1 MALKEYL
8 YTQVAERRLS
18 VADAKQYLRE
28 LSTAAGPH
36 DIAVIG
42 MAGRFPEAPDLTA
55 YWDNLRAG
63 RASIRDLPDSRKP
76 NALDFIRRFHQDDLR
91 REGRINPDGSLRI
104 DFARRGY
111 LDQVDQFDAAFFG
124 VGPREAAAM
133 DPNQR
138 VFLEVAY
145 AALEDAGYGG
155 RRVHGRQ
162 VGTFVGIDHVEELKY
177 KRLAAKDPLAVT
189 GTWPGILAS
198 RLAYLFDLRGPS
210 MVIDTA
216 CSSGLVSVHQACRA
230 LRQQECELA
239 IAGG

>member
-8 YTQVAERRLS
+8 YTQVAQRQLS

-28 LSTAAGPH
+28 LSSASGPH

-42 MAGRFPEAPDLTA
+42 MAGRFPEAPDLAA

-111 LDQVDQFDAAFFG
+111 LDQIDHFDAAFFG
-124 VGPREAAAM
+124 IGPREAAAM
-133 DPNQR
+133 DPN
-138 VFLEVAY
+138 
-145 AALEDAGYGG
+145 
-155 RRVHGRQ
+155 
-162 VGTFVGIDHVEELKY
+162 
-177 KRLAAKDPLAVT
+177 
-189 GTWPGILAS
+189 
-198 RLAYLFDLRGPS
+198 
-210 MVIDTA
+210 
-216 CSSGLVSVHQACRA
+216 
-230 LRQQECELA
+230 
-239 IAGG
+239 